1 MVRNGLGNGM
11 RLSTHDLNLVASATA
26 VAASSACGV
35 LLPTPCACNECCAW
49 CSGAA
54 SRAPSVHLRLQQIAC
69 TSQAQ
74 LHCGQ
79 RSSYVG
85 RVAPSGWHIPRSRHE
100 ASRWHVSVAL
110 SCVSCRRAPEY
121 CAVPKDAGDP
131 NERRTENEKKQLLAT
146 LRVGGLERDPLKRAK
161 QERAWNCDLMSVVF
175 GLGSLWK
182 RVGRVGFPPFRSFR
196 SLDTTLKGQGITTYT
211 RAWQPLLC
219 VPWWLY
225 A

>member
-11 RLSTHDLNLVASATA
+11 RLRTHDLNLVASATA

-35 LLPTPCACNECCAW
+35 QLPTPCACNECCAT

-54 SRAPSVHLRLQQIAC
+54 SRALSVHLRLQQIAC

-100 ASRWHVSVAL
+100 ASRWHVSV
-110 SCVSCRRAPEY
+110 CEQY
-121 CAVPKDAGDP
+121 CAFPKDAGDP
-131 NERRTENEKKQLLAT
+131 NERRTENEKKQLLTT

-161 QERAWNCDLMSVVF
+161 QERAWNCDLMSVVS

-196 SLDTTLKGQGITTYT
+196 SLDTTLKGQGIETP
-211 RAWQPLLC
+211 AGKP
-219 VPWWLY
+219 
-225 A
+225 